1 MVDVV
6 ARNGKVYNNH
16 RDMVWVWSYNCER
29 QDVTPVDEA
38 EAMAE
43 AIANVEDKLE
53 KRAA

>member
-1 MVDVV
+1 M
-6 ARNGKVYNNH
+6 ARPSLLNTL
-16 RDMVWVWSYNCER
+16 VWFLRSYNCER